1 MRKYIMVVF
10 ALILGACTTTANNP
24 KYSLKNESGE
34 FVTQVPGW
42 FMKDYSNMKLCG
54 KDTHEGMCIFG
65 AGTSVSPNL
74 NLAIEKAKMIAK
86 AEIADIIKGT
96 MNKQSKQFITEVGK
110 TNSRN
115 VVTEVESAIVN
126 SIKDTP
132 VRGYE
137 VFKQDVTITKDG
149 SYRAYVGLRLP
160 MGELNKMYNFT
171 VDQALDSYQLNGG
184 GSPAQIVW
192 EDMVSLE
199 EQEEDNGSDTVQ

>member
-1 MRKYIMVVF
+1 MVVF